1 MLLSGLTVEN
11 AVLLLIQID
20 RHSEGDSDGVKKEV
34 IDFIKNNA
42 KQVIV
47 SEHWKQFANSHGDLM
62 TEIMM
67 AMAS

>member
-1 MLLSGLTVEN
+1 MLLAGLTVEN
-11 AVLLLIQID
+11 AVLLLIQTD
-20 RHSEGDSDGVKKEV
+20 RHSEGDSDGVKGEV
-34 IDFIKNNA
+34 VDFINTNA
-42 KQVIV
+42 RQVMK